1 MSATNDYDGLRVPF
15 VRDMVKPL
23 EVPWSCGLEWNK
35 TTDKYTRLGYAGM
48 RARSAF
54 DTWLPWAAMR
64 RCNVNDAGVITA
76 YYGEAGYAAD
86 GSNGQV
92 MVVIPKFYYKVNVGA
107 STYQWHVSPLPLP
120 GYKVHPAFV
129 RDGVIKSRIFVGAYK
144 ASAYDVTASATEV
157 NTITVTGAA
166 TASGNVTITLDGN
179 RPITVAVTAG
189 DDVNAVATKLRAAT
203 YNCVPYSPQSFAPSG
218 ADAACILTCS
228 VPGLKTTATFSG
240 GTTGVTATVAKTT
253 TGAGGYMLNDPA
265 GRVNTATTGDKLASV
280 SGVKPISGWKTSLT
294 LPEARTLAHNRGAG
308 WEVID
313 FLTAS
318 ALQLLYLI
326 EYASFNSQAQLGNGV
341 LSLTDDGASN
351 MGVYSGQTNTL
362 GNASG
367 SATGQTHYQTG
378 QAANNVSYRGIEGF
392 FGNLWEWTDGINIKA
407 DYKPWIADHGF
418 ASDTFAAPYV
428 DSGLTLC
435 AADGYVTDIATD
447 SDNDYGFLASA
458 VGGSVST
465 KLCDYYYR
473 ATGNKAALRGGYW
486 SSGSVGTS
494 GGAFFWALD
503 DAASDSIR
511 AVGARLAFVG

>member
-1 MSATNDYDGLRVPF
+1 MLAATNDYSGLRVPYA
-15 VRDMVKPL
+15 RDMARPL

-35 TTDKYTRLGYAGM
+35 TTDKYTRLGYAAM
-48 RARSAF
+48 RGRSAF

-64 RCNVNDAGVITA
+64 RCNVSDAGEVLA
-76 YYGEAGYAAD
+76 YYGDAAYRAD

-92 MVVIPKFYYKVNVGA
+92 MVVIPKFYYKVVVGA
-107 STYQWHVSPLPLP
+107 DTYQWHVSPIPLP

-129 RDGVIKSRIFVGAYK
+129 RDGVIKSRMFVGAYK

-179 RPITVAVTAG
+179 RPIVVAVVAG
-189 DDVNAVATKLRAAT
+189 DTAAQVAAKLRAAT
-203 YNCVPYSPQSFAPSG
+203 YDCAPYSPQSFAPWG
-218 ADAACILTCS
+218 ADADCVLTCS

-240 GTTGVTATVAKTT
+240 GTTGVTATVVKTV
-253 TGAGGYMLNDPA
+253 TGAGGYMLNDPT
-265 GRVNTATTGDKLASV
+265 GRDNTATTGDKLASV
-280 SGVKPISGWKTSLT
+280 SGVKPISGWKSSLS
-294 LPEARTLAHNRGAG
+294 LPQARTLAHNRGAG

-326 EYASFNSQAQLGNGV
+326 EYASFNSQAMLGNGV
-341 LSLTDDGASN
+341 LSVTDDGATN
-351 MGVYSGQTNTL
+351 MGVYTGQTDSL

-367 SATGQTHYQTG
+367 VATGNTHYQTA
-378 QAANNVSYRGIEGF
+378 QAANSVTYRGIEDF

-407 DYKPWIADHGF
+407 DYKPWIADHGY

-435 AADGYVTDIATD
+435 ATDGYVTDIALD
-447 SDNDYGFLASA
+447 ADNDYGFLASA
-458 VGGSVST
+458 VGGSAST

-473 ATGNKAALRGGYW
+473 AAGNRAALRGGTW
-486 SSGSVGTS
+486 NFGTT
-494 GGAFFWALD
+494 GGAFFWYLNY
-503 DAASDSIR
+503 AASTSSRGI
-511 AVGARLAFVG
+511 GARLAFVNG